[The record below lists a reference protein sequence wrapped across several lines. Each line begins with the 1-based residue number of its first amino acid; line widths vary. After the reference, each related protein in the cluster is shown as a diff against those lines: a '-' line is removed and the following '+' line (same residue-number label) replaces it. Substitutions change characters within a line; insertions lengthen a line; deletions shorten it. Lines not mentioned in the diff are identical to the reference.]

1 MNLYTPEGWVDAPA
15 IMAGAL
21 TFNIIVGGRGTGKTF
36 GFLQELR
43 LDNPRPFLLMRRT
56 QVQADL
62 ISNPKFSPLLALDRV
77 RGCHTLTKKIE
88 VNKDGTMEA
97 YGPPLGYTAALS
109 SIHNVR
115 GYSADVDDIIFD
127 EFNPEKGERQTISDE
142 FNSFRNAYETLNRN
156 RELEGR
162 DPIKVWMLSNSN
174 TLGNPYFIGL
184 RIVEQ
189 VDKMIRKGQEVWRD
203 PERGLMV
210 INLAASPISEK
221 KAATALYRLT
231 GPDEFTGMALGNEFS
246 QEARSRTGSIPL
258 RELIPLVQIGELQI
272 YRHKGGRQLYGS
284 LHRSGAPDFGLST
297 AGSGSITWRIR
308 SYGRPIYRSCFS
320 VNFSVKTTKF
330 CGMHILHTTIF
341 HAIIILGSAQG
352 TRPEAGA

>member
-77 RGCHTLTKKIE
+77 RGCHTLTKKINKYIGGIYEAE

-189 VDKMIRKGQEVWRD
+189 VDRMIRKGQEVWRD

-284 LHRSGAPDFGLST
+284 LHRSGAPEIFTTDDAGIARFRAKYGWLWEYYMEDQIIWQTYLPELLFRKFFGEN
-297 AGSGSITWRIR
+297 
-308 SYGRPIYRSCFS
+308 Y
-320 VNFSVKTTKF
+320 
-330 CGMHILHTTIF
+330 
-341 HAIIILGSAQG
+341 
-352 TRPEAGA
+352 

>member
-77 RGCHTLTKKIE
+77 RGCHTLTKKINKYIGGIYEAE

-97 YGPPLGYTAALS
+97 CGPPLGYTAALS

-221 KAATALYRLT
+221 KAETALYRLT

-284 LHRSGAPDFGLST
+284 LHRSGAPEIFTTDDAGIARFRAKYGWLWEYYMDDQIIWQTYLPELLFRKFFGEN
-297 AGSGSITWRIR
+297 
-308 SYGRPIYRSCFS
+308 Y
-320 VNFSVKTTKF
+320 
-330 CGMHILHTTIF
+330 
-341 HAIIILGSAQG
+341 
-352 TRPEAGA
+352 

>member
-1 MNLYTPEGWVDAPA
+1 MNLYTPEGWLDAPA

-36 GFLQELR
+36 GFLQQLR

-62 ISNPKFSPLLALDRV
+62 ISNPRFSPLLALDRV
-77 RGCHTLTKKIE
+77 RGCHTLTKKINKYIGGIYEAE

-162 DPIKVWMLSNSN
+162 DPIRVWMLSNSN

-189 VDKMIRKGQEVWRD
+189 VDKMIRKGQEVWKD

-210 INLAASPISEK
+210 VNLAASPISEK

-284 LHRSGAPDFGLST
+284 LHRSGAPEVFSTDDAGIARFRAKYGWLWEYYMEDQIIWQTYLPELLFRKFFGEN
-297 AGSGSITWRIR
+297 
-308 SYGRPIYRSCFS
+308 Y
-320 VNFSVKTTKF
+320 
-330 CGMHILHTTIF
+330 
-341 HAIIILGSAQG
+341 
-352 TRPEAGA
+352 

>member
-1 MNLYTPEGWVDAPA
+1 MDAPA

-36 GFLQELR
+36 GFLEQLR

-62 ISNPKFSPLLALDRV
+62 ISNPRFSPLLALDRV
-77 RGCHTLTKKIE
+77 RGCHTITKKINKYIGGIYEAE

-162 DPIKVWMLSNSN
+162 DPIRVWMLSNSN

-189 VDKMIRKGQEVWRD
+189 VDKMIRKGQEVWKD

-210 INLAASPISEK
+210 VNLAASPISEK

-284 LHRSGAPDFGLST
+284 LHRSGAPEVFSTDDAGVARFRAKYGWLWEYYMEDQIIWQTYLPELLFRKFFGEN
-297 AGSGSITWRIR
+297 
-308 SYGRPIYRSCFS
+308 Y
-320 VNFSVKTTKF
+320 
-330 CGMHILHTTIF
+330 
-341 HAIIILGSAQG
+341 
-352 TRPEAGA
+352 

>member
-1 MNLYTPEGWVDAPA
+1 M
-15 IMAGAL
+15 
-21 TFNIIVGGRGTGKTF
+21 
-36 GFLQELR
+36 
-43 LDNPRPFLLMRRT
+43 
-56 QVQADL
+56 
-62 ISNPKFSPLLALDRV
+62 
-77 RGCHTLTKKIE
+77 
-88 VNKDGTMEA
+88 
-97 YGPPLGYTAALS
+97 
-109 SIHNVR
+109 
-115 GYSADVDDIIFD
+115 DDIIFD

-162 DPIKVWMLSNSN
+162 DPIRVWMLSNSN

-284 LHRSGAPDFGLST
+284 LHRSGAPEIFTTDDAGVARFRAKYGWLWEYYMEDQIIWQTYLPELLFRKFFGEN
-297 AGSGSITWRIR
+297 
-308 SYGRPIYRSCFS
+308 Y
-320 VNFSVKTTKF
+320 
-330 CGMHILHTTIF
+330 
-341 HAIIILGSAQG
+341 
-352 TRPEAGA
+352 

>member
-1 MNLYTPEGWVDAPA
+1 MDAPA

-77 RGCHTLTKKIE
+77 RGCHTLTKKINKYIGGIYEAE

-97 YGPPLGYTAALS
+97 CGPPLGYTAALS

-284 LHRSGAPDFGLST
+284 LHRSGAPEIFTTDDAGIARFRAKYGWLWEYYMEDQIIWQTYLPELLFRKFFGEN
-297 AGSGSITWRIR
+297 
-308 SYGRPIYRSCFS
+308 Y
-320 VNFSVKTTKF
+320 
-330 CGMHILHTTIF
+330 
-341 HAIIILGSAQG
+341 
-352 TRPEAGA
+352 

>member
-1 MNLYTPEGWVDAPA
+1 MDAPA

-36 GFLQELR
+36 GFLQQLR

-77 RGCHTLTKKIE
+77 RGCHTLTKKINKYIGGIYEAE

-162 DPIKVWMLSNSN
+162 DPIRVWMLSNSN

-189 VDKMIRKGQEVWRD
+189 VDKMIRKGQEVWKD

-210 INLAASPISEK
+210 VNLAASPISEK

-284 LHRSGAPDFGLST
+284 LHRSGAPEIFTTDDAGVARFRAKYGWLWEYYMEDQIIWQTYLPELLFRKFFGEN
-297 AGSGSITWRIR
+297 
-308 SYGRPIYRSCFS
+308 Y
-320 VNFSVKTTKF
+320 
-330 CGMHILHTTIF
+330 
-341 HAIIILGSAQG
+341 
-352 TRPEAGA
+352 

>member
-1 MNLYTPEGWVDAPA
+1 MNLYTPDGWVDAPA

-62 ISNPKFSPLLALDRV
+62 ISNPRFSPLLALDRV
-77 RGCHTLTKKIE
+77 RGCHTITKKINRHIGGIYEAE
-88 VNKDGTMEA
+88 VNKDGTLEA

-109 SIHNVR
+109 SIHNIR

-162 DPIKVWMLSNSN
+162 DPIRVWMLSNSN

-189 VDKMIRKGQEVWRD
+189 VDKMIRKGQEVWKD

-284 LHRSGAPDFGLST
+284 LHRSGAPEIFTTDDAGVARFRAKYGWLWEYYMEDQIIWQTYLPELLFRKFFGEN
-297 AGSGSITWRIR
+297 
-308 SYGRPIYRSCFS
+308 Y
-320 VNFSVKTTKF
+320 
-330 CGMHILHTTIF
+330 
-341 HAIIILGSAQG
+341 
-352 TRPEAGA
+352 

>member
-1 MNLYTPEGWVDAPA
+1 MDAPA

-36 GFLQELR
+36 GFLEQLR

-62 ISNPKFSPLLALDRV
+62 ISNPRFSPLLALDRV
-77 RGCHTLTKKIE
+77 RGCHTLTKKINKYIGGIYEAE

-162 DPIKVWMLSNSN
+162 DPIRVWMLSNSN

-189 VDKMIRKGQEVWRD
+189 VDKMIRKGQEVWKD

-210 INLAASPISEK
+210 VNLAASPISEK

-272 YRHKGGRQLYGS
+272 YRHKGGRELYGS
-284 LHRSGAPDFGLST
+284 LHRSGAPEIFTTDDAGVARFRAKYGWLWEYYMEDQIIWQTYLPELLFRKFFGEN
-297 AGSGSITWRIR
+297 
-308 SYGRPIYRSCFS
+308 Y
-320 VNFSVKTTKF
+320 
-330 CGMHILHTTIF
+330 
-341 HAIIILGSAQG
+341 
-352 TRPEAGA
+352 

>member
-1 MNLYTPEGWVDAPA
+1 MDAPA

-36 GFLQELR
+36 GFLQQLR

-62 ISNPKFSPLLALDRV
+62 ISNPRFSPLLALDRV
-77 RGCHTLTKKIE
+77 RGCHTLTKKINKYIGGIYEAE

-162 DPIKVWMLSNSN
+162 DPIRVWMLSNSN

-189 VDKMIRKGQEVWRD
+189 VDKMIRKGQEVWKD

-210 INLAASPISEK
+210 VNLAASPISEK

-284 LHRSGAPDFGLST
+284 LHRSGAPEVFSTDDAGVARFRAKYGWLWEYYMEDQIIWQTYLPELLFRKFFGEN
-297 AGSGSITWRIR
+297 
-308 SYGRPIYRSCFS
+308 Y
-320 VNFSVKTTKF
+320 
-330 CGMHILHTTIF
+330 
-341 HAIIILGSAQG
+341 
-352 TRPEAGA
+352 

>member
-36 GFLQELR
+36 GFLQQLR

-62 ISNPKFSPLLALDRV
+62 ISNPRFSPLLALDRV
-77 RGCHTLTKKIE
+77 RGCHTLTKKINKYIGGIYEAE

-97 YGPPLGYTAALS
+97 FGPPLGYTAALS

-162 DPIKVWMLSNSN
+162 DPIRVWMLSNSN

-189 VDKMIRKGQEVWRD
+189 VDKMIRKGQEVWKD

-210 INLAASPISEK
+210 VNLAASPISEK

-284 LHRSGAPDFGLST
+284 LHRSGAPEIFTTDDAGIARFRAKYGWLWEYYMEDQIIWQTYLPELLFRKFFGEN
-297 AGSGSITWRIR
+297 
-308 SYGRPIYRSCFS
+308 Y
-320 VNFSVKTTKF
+320 
-330 CGMHILHTTIF
+330 
-341 HAIIILGSAQG
+341 
-352 TRPEAGA
+352 

>member
-1 MNLYTPEGWVDAPA
+1 MDAPA

-77 RGCHTLTKKIE
+77 RGCHTLTKKINKYIGGIYEAE
-88 VNKDGTMEA
+88 VNKDGTLEA

-189 VDKMIRKGQEVWRD
+189 VDKMIRKGQEVWKD
-203 PERGLMV
+203 PDRGLMV

-246 QEARSRTGSIPL
+246 QESRSRTGSIPL

-284 LHRSGAPDFGLST
+284 LHRSGAPEIFTTDDAGIARFRAKYGWLWEYYMEDQIIWQTYLPELLFRKFFGEN
-297 AGSGSITWRIR
+297 
-308 SYGRPIYRSCFS
+308 Y
-320 VNFSVKTTKF
+320 
-330 CGMHILHTTIF
+330 
-341 HAIIILGSAQG
+341 
-352 TRPEAGA
+352 

>member
-77 RGCHTLTKKIE
+77 RGCHTLTKKINKYIGGIYEAE

-284 LHRSGAPDFGLST
+284 LHRSGAPEIFTTDDAGIARFRAKYGWLWEYYMEDQIIWQTYLPELLFRKFFGEN
-297 AGSGSITWRIR
+297 
-308 SYGRPIYRSCFS
+308 Y
-320 VNFSVKTTKF
+320 
-330 CGMHILHTTIF
+330 
-341 HAIIILGSAQG
+341 
-352 TRPEAGA
+352 

>member
-1 MNLYTPEGWVDAPA
+1 MDAPA

-77 RGCHTLTKKIE
+77 RGCHTLTKKINKYIGGIYEAE

-189 VDKMIRKGQEVWRD
+189 VDRMIRKGQEVWRD

-284 LHRSGAPDFGLST
+284 LHRSGAPEIFTTDDAGIARFRAKYGWLWEYYMEDQIIWQTYLPELLFRKFFGEN
-297 AGSGSITWRIR
+297 
-308 SYGRPIYRSCFS
+308 Y
-320 VNFSVKTTKF
+320 
-330 CGMHILHTTIF
+330 
-341 HAIIILGSAQG
+341 
-352 TRPEAGA
+352 

>member
-36 GFLQELR
+36 GFLQQLR

-62 ISNPKFSPLLALDRV
+62 ISNPRFSPLLALDRV
-77 RGCHTLTKKIE
+77 RGCHTLTKKINKYIGGIYEAE

-162 DPIKVWMLSNSN
+162 DPIRVWMLSNSN

-189 VDKMIRKGQEVWRD
+189 VDKMIRKGQEVWKD

-210 INLAASPISEK
+210 VNLAASPISEK

-284 LHRSGAPDFGLST
+284 LHRSGAPEVFSTDDAGIARFRAKYGWLWEYYMEDQIIWQTYLPELLFRKFFGEN
-297 AGSGSITWRIR
+297 
-308 SYGRPIYRSCFS
+308 Y
-320 VNFSVKTTKF
+320 
-330 CGMHILHTTIF
+330 
-341 HAIIILGSAQG
+341 
-352 TRPEAGA
+352 

>member
-1 MNLYTPEGWVDAPA
+1 MDAPA

-36 GFLQELR
+36 GFLQQLR

-62 ISNPKFSPLLALDRV
+62 ISNPRFSPLLALDRV
-77 RGCHTLTKKIE
+77 RGCHTLTKKINKYIGGIYEAE

-97 YGPPLGYTAALS
+97 FGPPLGYTAALS

-162 DPIKVWMLSNSN
+162 DPIRVWMLSNSN

-189 VDKMIRKGQEVWRD
+189 VDKMIRKGQEVWKD

-210 INLAASPISEK
+210 VNLAASPISEK

-284 LHRSGAPDFGLST
+284 LHRSGAPEIFTTDDAGIARFRAKYGWLWEYYMEDQIIWQTYLPELLFRKFFGEN
-297 AGSGSITWRIR
+297 
-308 SYGRPIYRSCFS
+308 Y
-320 VNFSVKTTKF
+320 
-330 CGMHILHTTIF
+330 
-341 HAIIILGSAQG
+341 
-352 TRPEAGA
+352 

>member
-36 GFLQELR
+36 GFLQQLR

-77 RGCHTLTKKIE
+77 RGCHTLTKKINKYIGGIYEAE

-221 KAATALYRLT
+221 KASTALYRLT

-284 LHRSGAPDFGLST
+284 LHRSGAPEIFTTDDAGIARFRAKYGWLWEYYMEDQIIWQTYLPELLFRKFFGEN
-297 AGSGSITWRIR
+297 
-308 SYGRPIYRSCFS
+308 Y
-320 VNFSVKTTKF
+320 
-330 CGMHILHTTIF
+330 
-341 HAIIILGSAQG
+341 
-352 TRPEAGA
+352 

>member
-77 RGCHTLTKKIE
+77 RGCHTLTKKINKYIGGIYEAE

-246 QEARSRTGSIPL
+246 QEARSRTGSVPL

-284 LHRSGAPDFGLST
+284 LHRSGAPEIFTTDDAGIARFRAKYGWLWEYYMEDQIIWQTYLPELLFRKFFGEN
-297 AGSGSITWRIR
+297 
-308 SYGRPIYRSCFS
+308 Y
-320 VNFSVKTTKF
+320 
-330 CGMHILHTTIF
+330 
-341 HAIIILGSAQG
+341 
-352 TRPEAGA
+352 

>member
-36 GFLQELR
+36 GFLEQLR

-62 ISNPKFSPLLALDRV
+62 ISNPRFSPLLALDRV
-77 RGCHTLTKKIE
+77 RGCHTITKKINKYIGGIYEAE

-162 DPIKVWMLSNSN
+162 DPIRVWMLSNSN

-189 VDKMIRKGQEVWRD
+189 VDKMIRKGQEVWKD

-210 INLAASPISEK
+210 VNLAASPISEK

-284 LHRSGAPDFGLST
+284 LHRSGAPEVFSTDDAGVARFRAKYGWLWEYYMEDQIIWQTYLPELLFRKFFGEN
-297 AGSGSITWRIR
+297 
-308 SYGRPIYRSCFS
+308 Y
-320 VNFSVKTTKF
+320 
-330 CGMHILHTTIF
+330 
-341 HAIIILGSAQG
+341 
-352 TRPEAGA
+352 

>member
-1 MNLYTPEGWVDAPA
+1 MDAPA

-36 GFLQELR
+36 GFLEQLR

-62 ISNPKFSPLLALDRV
+62 ISNPRFSPLLALDRV
-77 RGCHTLTKKIE
+77 RGCHTITKKINKYIGGIYEAE

-162 DPIKVWMLSNSN
+162 DPIRVWMLSNSN

-189 VDKMIRKGQEVWRD
+189 LDKMIRKGQEVWKD

-210 INLAASPISEK
+210 VNLAASPISEK

-246 QEARSRTGSIPL
+246 QDARSRTGSIPL

-284 LHRSGAPDFGLST
+284 LHRSGAPEVFTTDDAGVARFRAKYGWLWEYYMEDQIIWQTYLPELLFRKFFGEN
-297 AGSGSITWRIR
+297 
-308 SYGRPIYRSCFS
+308 Y
-320 VNFSVKTTKF
+320 
-330 CGMHILHTTIF
+330 
-341 HAIIILGSAQG
+341 
-352 TRPEAGA
+352 

>member
-77 RGCHTLTKKIE
+77 RGCHTLTKKINKYIGGIYEAE
-88 VNKDGTMEA
+88 VNKDGTLEA

-189 VDKMIRKGQEVWRD
+189 VDKMIRKGQEVWKD
-203 PERGLMV
+203 PDRGLMV

-246 QEARSRTGSIPL
+246 QESRSRTGSIPL

-284 LHRSGAPDFGLST
+284 LHRSGAPEIFTTDDAGIARFRAKYGWLWEYYMEDQIIWQTYLPELLFRKFFGEN
-297 AGSGSITWRIR
+297 
-308 SYGRPIYRSCFS
+308 Y
-320 VNFSVKTTKF
+320 
-330 CGMHILHTTIF
+330 
-341 HAIIILGSAQG
+341 
-352 TRPEAGA
+352 

>member
-15 IMAGAL
+15 IMVGAL

-36 GFLQELR
+36 GFLQQLR
-43 LDNPRPFLLMRRT
+43 LDDPRPFLLMRRT

-62 ISNPKFSPLLALDRV
+62 ISNPRFSPLLALDRL
-77 RGCHTLTKKIE
+77 RGCHTITKKINKYIGGIYEAE

-162 DPIKVWMLSNSN
+162 DPIRVWMLSNSN

-189 VDKMIRKGQEVWRD
+189 VDKMIRKGQEVWKD

-210 INLAASPISEK
+210 VNLAASPISEK

-284 LHRSGAPDFGLST
+284 LHRSGAPEVFTTDDAGVARFRAKYGWLWEYYMEDQIIWQTYLPELLFRKFFGEN
-297 AGSGSITWRIR
+297 
-308 SYGRPIYRSCFS
+308 Y
-320 VNFSVKTTKF
+320 
-330 CGMHILHTTIF
+330 
-341 HAIIILGSAQG
+341 
-352 TRPEAGA
+352 

>member
-77 RGCHTLTKKIE
+77 RGCHTLTKKINKYIGGIYEAE

-97 YGPPLGYTAALS
+97 CGPPLGYTAALS

-115 GYSADVDDIIFD
+115 GSSADVDDIIFD

-272 YRHKGGRQLYGS
+272 YRHKGGRQLYGA
-284 LHRSGAPDFGLST
+284 LHRSGAPEIFTTDDAGVARFRAKYGWLWEYYMEDQIIWQTYLPELLFRKFFGEN
-297 AGSGSITWRIR
+297 
-308 SYGRPIYRSCFS
+308 Y
-320 VNFSVKTTKF
+320 
-330 CGMHILHTTIF
+330 
-341 HAIIILGSAQG
+341 
-352 TRPEAGA
+352 

>member
-36 GFLQELR
+36 GFLEQLR

-62 ISNPKFSPLLALDRV
+62 ISNPRFSPLLALDRV
-77 RGCHTLTKKIE
+77 RGCHTITKKINKYIGGIYEAE

-189 VDKMIRKGQEVWRD
+189 VDKMIRKGQEVWKD

-210 INLAASPISEK
+210 VNLAASPISEK

-272 YRHKGGRQLYGS
+272 YRHKGGRKLYGS
-284 LHRSGAPDFGLST
+284 LHRSGAPEVFSTDDAGVARFRAKYGWLWEYYMEDQIIWQTYLPELLFRKFFGEN
-297 AGSGSITWRIR
+297 
-308 SYGRPIYRSCFS
+308 Y
-320 VNFSVKTTKF
+320 
-330 CGMHILHTTIF
+330 
-341 HAIIILGSAQG
+341 
-352 TRPEAGA
+352 

>member
-77 RGCHTLTKKIE
+77 RGCHTLTKKINKYIGGIYEAE

-97 YGPPLGYTAALS
+97 CGPPLGYTAALS

-258 RELIPLVQIGELQI
+258 RELVPLVQIGELQI

-284 LHRSGAPDFGLST
+284 LHRSGAPEIFTTDDAGIARFRAKYGWLWEYYMEDQIIWQTYLPELLFRKFFGEN
-297 AGSGSITWRIR
+297 
-308 SYGRPIYRSCFS
+308 Y
-320 VNFSVKTTKF
+320 
-330 CGMHILHTTIF
+330 
-341 HAIIILGSAQG
+341 
-352 TRPEAGA
+352 

>member
-36 GFLQELR
+36 GFLEQLR

-62 ISNPKFSPLLALDRV
+62 ISNPRFSPLLALDRV
-77 RGCHTLTKKIE
+77 RGCHTLTKKINKYIGGIYEAE

-162 DPIKVWMLSNSN
+162 DPIRVWMLSNSN

-189 VDKMIRKGQEVWRD
+189 VDKMIRKGQEVWKD

-210 INLAASPISEK
+210 VNLAASPISEK

-284 LHRSGAPDFGLST
+284 LHRSGAPEIFTTDDAGVARFRAKYGWLWEYYMEDQIIWQTYLPELLFRKFFGEN
-297 AGSGSITWRIR
+297 
-308 SYGRPIYRSCFS
+308 Y
-320 VNFSVKTTKF
+320 
-330 CGMHILHTTIF
+330 
-341 HAIIILGSAQG
+341 
-352 TRPEAGA
+352 

>member
-36 GFLQELR
+36 GFLEQLR
-43 LDNPRPFLLMRRT
+43 LDNPRSFLLMRRT

-62 ISNPKFSPLLALDRV
+62 ISNPRFSPLLALDRV
-77 RGCHTLTKKIE
+77 RGCHTLTKKINKYIGGIYEAE

-162 DPIKVWMLSNSN
+162 DPIRVWMLSNSN

-189 VDKMIRKGQEVWRD
+189 VDKMIRKGQEVWKD

-210 INLAASPISEK
+210 VNLAASPISEK

-284 LHRSGAPDFGLST
+284 LHRSGAPEVFSTDDAGVARFRAKYGWLWEYYMEDQIIWQTYLPELLFRKFFGEN
-297 AGSGSITWRIR
+297 
-308 SYGRPIYRSCFS
+308 Y
-320 VNFSVKTTKF
+320 
-330 CGMHILHTTIF
+330 
-341 HAIIILGSAQG
+341 
-352 TRPEAGA
+352 

>member
-36 GFLQELR
+36 GFLEQLR

-62 ISNPKFSPLLALDRV
+62 ISNPRFSPLLALDRV
-77 RGCHTLTKKIE
+77 RGCHTITKKINKYIGGIYEAE

-189 VDKMIRKGQEVWRD
+189 VDKMIRKGQEVWKD

-210 INLAASPISEK
+210 VNLAASPISEK

-284 LHRSGAPDFGLST
+284 LHRSGAPEIFTTDDAGVARFRAKYGWLWEYYMEDQIIWQTYLPELLFRKFFGEN
-297 AGSGSITWRIR
+297 
-308 SYGRPIYRSCFS
+308 Y
-320 VNFSVKTTKF
+320 
-330 CGMHILHTTIF
+330 
-341 HAIIILGSAQG
+341 
-352 TRPEAGA
+352 

>member
-1 MNLYTPEGWVDAPA
+1 MDAPA

-36 GFLQELR
+36 GFLEQLR

-62 ISNPKFSPLLALDRV
+62 ISNPRFSPLLALDRV
-77 RGCHTLTKKIE
+77 RGCHTITKKINKYIGGIYEAE

-162 DPIKVWMLSNSN
+162 DPIRVWMLSNSN

-210 INLAASPISEK
+210 VNLAASPISEK

-284 LHRSGAPDFGLST
+284 LHRSGAPEIFTTDDAGVARFRAKYGWLWEYYMEDQIIWQTYLPELLFRKFFGEN
-297 AGSGSITWRIR
+297 
-308 SYGRPIYRSCFS
+308 Y
-320 VNFSVKTTKF
+320 
-330 CGMHILHTTIF
+330 
-341 HAIIILGSAQG
+341 
-352 TRPEAGA
+352 

>member
-36 GFLQELR
+36 GFLQQLR
-43 LDNPRPFLLMRRT
+43 LDDPRPFLLMRRT

-62 ISNPKFSPLLALDRV
+62 ISNPRFSPLLALDRV
-77 RGCHTLTKKIE
+77 RGCHTLTKKINKYIGGIYEAE

-97 YGPPLGYTAALS
+97 VGAPIGYTAALS

-162 DPIKVWMLSNSN
+162 EPIRVWMLSNSN

-189 VDKMIRKGQEVWRD
+189 VDKMIRKGQEVWKD

-210 INLAASPISEK
+210 VNLAASPISEK
-221 KAATALYRLT
+221 KAGTALYKLT

-246 QEARSRTGSIPL
+246 QEARSRTGSFPL
-258 RELIPLVQIGELQI
+258 RELVPIVQIGELQI
-272 YRHKGGRQLYGS
+272 YRHKGSRQLYGS
-284 LHRSGAPDFGLST
+284 LHRSGAPEVFSTDDAGVARFRAKYGWLWECYMEDQIVWQTYLPELLFRKFFGEN
-297 AGSGSITWRIR
+297 
-308 SYGRPIYRSCFS
+308 Y
-320 VNFSVKTTKF
+320 
-330 CGMHILHTTIF
+330 
-341 HAIIILGSAQG
+341 
-352 TRPEAGA
+352 

>member
-1 MNLYTPEGWVDAPA
+1 MDAPA

-36 GFLQELR
+36 GFLEQLR

-62 ISNPKFSPLLALDRV
+62 ISNPRFSPLLALDRV
-77 RGCHTLTKKIE
+77 RGCHTLTKKINKYIGGIYEAE

-162 DPIKVWMLSNSN
+162 DPIRVWMLSNSN

-189 VDKMIRKGQEVWRD
+189 VDKMIRKGQEVWKD

-210 INLAASPISEK
+210 VNLAASPISEK

-231 GPDEFTGMALGNEFS
+231 GQDEFTGMALGNEFS

-284 LHRSGAPDFGLST
+284 LHRSGAPEVFSTDDAGVARFRAKYGWLWEYYMEDQIIWQTYLPELLFRKFFGEN
-297 AGSGSITWRIR
+297 
-308 SYGRPIYRSCFS
+308 Y
-320 VNFSVKTTKF
+320 
-330 CGMHILHTTIF
+330 
-341 HAIIILGSAQG
+341 
-352 TRPEAGA
+352 

>member
-77 RGCHTLTKKIE
+77 RGCHTLTKKINKYIGGIYEAE

-97 YGPPLGYTAALS
+97 CGPPLGYTAALS

-162 DPIKVWMLSNSN
+162 EPIRVWMLSNSN

-246 QEARSRTGSIPL
+246 QEARSRTGSVPL

-284 LHRSGAPDFGLST
+284 LHRSGAPEIFTTDDAGIARFRAKYGWLWEYYMEDQIIWQTYLPELLFRKFFGEN
-297 AGSGSITWRIR
+297 
-308 SYGRPIYRSCFS
+308 Y
-320 VNFSVKTTKF
+320 
-330 CGMHILHTTIF
+330 
-341 HAIIILGSAQG
+341 
-352 TRPEAGA
+352 

>member
-1 MNLYTPEGWVDAPA
+1 MNLYTPDGWVDAPA

-36 GFLQELR
+36 GFLQQLR
-43 LDNPRPFLLMRRT
+43 LDSPRPFLLMRRT

-62 ISNPKFSPLLALDRV
+62 ISNPRFSPLLALDRV
-77 RGCHTLTKKIE
+77 RGCHTLTKKINKYIGGIYEAE

-97 YGPPLGYTAALS
+97 FGPPLGYTAALS

-162 DPIKVWMLSNSN
+162 DPIRVWMLSNSN

-189 VDKMIRKGQEVWRD
+189 VDKMIRKGQEVWKD

-210 INLAASPISEK
+210 VNLAASPISEK

-284 LHRSGAPDFGLST
+284 LHRSGAPEIFTTDDAGIARFRAKYGWLWEYYMEDQIIWQTYLPELLFRKFFGEN
-297 AGSGSITWRIR
+297 
-308 SYGRPIYRSCFS
+308 Y
-320 VNFSVKTTKF
+320 
-330 CGMHILHTTIF
+330 
-341 HAIIILGSAQG
+341 
-352 TRPEAGA
+352 

>member
-1 MNLYTPEGWVDAPA
+1 MDAPA

-36 GFLQELR
+36 GFLEQLR

-62 ISNPKFSPLLALDRV
+62 ISNPRFSPLLALDRV
-77 RGCHTLTKKIE
+77 RGCHTLTKKINKYIGGIYEAE

-162 DPIKVWMLSNSN
+162 DPIRVWMLSNSN

-189 VDKMIRKGQEVWRD
+189 VDKMIRKGQEVWKD

-210 INLAASPISEK
+210 VNLAASPISEK

-284 LHRSGAPDFGLST
+284 LHRSGAPEVFSTDDAGVARFRAKYGWLWEYYMEDQIIWQTYLPELLFRKFFGEN
-297 AGSGSITWRIR
+297 
-308 SYGRPIYRSCFS
+308 Y
-320 VNFSVKTTKF
+320 
-330 CGMHILHTTIF
+330 
-341 HAIIILGSAQG
+341 
-352 TRPEAGA
+352 